1 MHQNPIKICNLRD
14 LIDSPPIDW
23 PIDRQRDYYDWAGQV
38 VDRLRGV
45 CPRLEALFDQEMA
58 RRT

>member
-23 PIDRQRDYYDWAGQV
+23 PIDRQRDYYDWAAQV